1 MAFWDREPF
10 HGIIDEGRFSFTD
23 TGPLHSPIKS
33 FTLRRTEK
41 LQLRLE
47 TLCGREAV
55 ANELL
60 RDGNPY
66 DDGNQRAEIKSIG
79 GTTVRLTGVIRRLGI
94 PTRTTRKTSVN
105 CARQRLSPVLRLNSQ
120 GRKLRPLRSIG
131 WKI

>member
-47 TLCGREAV
+47 TLCGREGGA
-55 ANELL
+55 
-60 RDGNPY
+60 GN
-66 DDGNQRAEIKSIG
+66 DRED
-79 GTTVRLTGVIRRLGI
+79 TVRSRRERAA
-94 PTRTTRKTSVN
+94 TH
-105 CARQRLSPVLRLNSQ
+105 
-120 GRKLRPLRSIG
+120 
-131 WKI
+131 